1 MNFLN
6 WFVHT
11 NKGIKEV
18 QVPTSWVGVT
28 LKQYA
33 RLVTEWNGTDLVQL
47 FSILSGLSVK
57 ALNETVDP
65 ELYDSL
71 EISTRFI
78 YEPDPVFKKAEKPK
92 RITVAGRTLDV
103 PANLNGLTIGQS
115 IMVRQAIDSAKNY
128 EEVMALA
135 LACYFQPKYDNTTEF
150 NSTRALELLSEFE
163 NMPVVEGYG
172 IAVFLLRPLMKNG
185 QTIGNK
191 FLHLITRLFKASSQ
205 REPT

>member
-1 MNFLN
+1 MNFLS
-6 WFVHT
+6 WFAHT

-18 QVPTSWVGVT
+18 NVPVSWSGVT

-33 RLVTEWNGTDLVQL
+33 RLVTEWDGTDLVQL

-92 RITVAGRTLDV
+92 KITVSGRTLDV

-115 IMVRQAIDSAKNY
+115 IMVRQAIDSL
-128 EEVMALA
+128 VV
-135 LACYFQPKYDNTTEF
+135 
-150 NSTRALELLSEFE
+150 LSDVGFL
-163 NMPVVEGYG
+163 PSCVCLGS
-172 IAVFLLRPLMKNG
+172 VFHGFKS
-185 QTIGNK
+185 
-191 FLHLITRLFKASSQ
+191 LFFAFISFK
-205 REPT
+205 

>member
-1 MNFLN
+1 MNFLS
-6 WFVHT
+6 WFAHT

-18 QVPTSWVGVT
+18 NVPVSWSGVT

-33 RLVTEWNGTDLVQL
+33 RLVTEWDGTDLVQL

-57 ALNETVDP
+57 ALNETVDH

-150 NSTRALELLSEFE
+150 NSNRALELLPEFE
-163 NMPVVEGYG
+163 KVSVVEGYACAFFLLKKLNHHG
-172 IAVFLLRPLMKNG
+172 QSIGSRLLRP
-185 QTIGNK
+185 IIH
-191 FLHLITRLFKASSQ
+191 FLKASSQ

>member
-6 WFVHT
+6 WFVTT

-18 QVPTSWVGVT
+18 QVPTSWSGVT

-33 RLVTEWNGTDLVQL
+33 RLVTEWDGTDLVQL

-92 RITVAGRTLDV
+92 KITVAGRTLDV

-150 NSTRALELLSEFE
+150 NSTRALELLPEFE
-163 NMPVVEGYG
+163 NVSVVEGY
-172 IAVFLLRPLMKNG
+172 ACAFFLLKKLNHRG
-185 QTIGNK
+185 QSIGNK
-191 FLHLITRLFKASSQ
+191 LNLLITRFLKASSQ